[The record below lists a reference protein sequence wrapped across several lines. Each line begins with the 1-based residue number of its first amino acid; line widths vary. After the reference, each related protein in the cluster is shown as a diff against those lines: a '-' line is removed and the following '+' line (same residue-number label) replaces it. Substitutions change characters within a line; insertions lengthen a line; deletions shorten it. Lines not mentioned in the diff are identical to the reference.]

1 MLKIEQISLEANYT
15 NDEIENIVKDIIKS
29 INSNVHLFDDA
40 SSDFGTMGLAIFYCY
55 CHQYFKDEA
64 YLVKAEALINQ
75 SVVWISS
82 ISNENYKPKYKGDSL
97 SNVISSFGKGLL
109 FLQYQFDYEYDF
121 EDFYTVIEDTLEVL
135 TEQNLAEKDFDY
147 FNGALSAGHF
157 YLNKYFYQKDEK
169 SKLALQKI
177 FVAIQENA
185 IYLNP
190 YKIYWKSSAL
200 YNNLVYLGISHGSS
214 MIINF
219 ISKMMQLEVIEK
231 NDTNQGLLHKAI
243 QLVMDKKRNVG
254 TSYFP
259 DFLSDEVFPDELN
272 TIFGITYG
280 DLGILYAL
288 FNANDVLKDPDLE
301 VQIKAM
307 LLTSTQRKMN
317 RAYTYDAGV
326 MYGASG
332 VYNVFKE
339 FYKAT
344 NQPLYKACYE
354 YWYDQMIGLKN
365 DQISEKAGYKFV
377 CTPKDAKQSVSDE
390 FSLGW
395 GLAGVGIHLL
405 IGAKTSLPSIGELTV
420 LGKFIP
426 KENLNA
432 NRNINVK

>member
-1 MLKIEQISLEANYT
+1 MLKNEQIALET
-15 NDEIENIVKDIIKS
+15 KHTKDEIENIVKDILKS
-29 INSNVHLFDDA
+29 IDSNSHLFDDA
-40 SSDFGTMGLAIFYCY
+40 SSDFGTMGLAIFYFY
-55 CHQYFKDEA
+55 CHQYFKTEA
-64 YLVKAEALINQ
+64 YLEKAEALINQ

-109 FLQYQFDYEYDF
+109 FLQYQFNYEYDF
-121 EDFYTVIEDTLEVL
+121 EDFYTIIEDTLDVL
-135 TEQNLAEKDFDY
+135 TVQSIKEKDLDY

-157 YLNKYFYQKDEK
+157 YLNKYYYQKDEK
-169 SKLALQKI
+169 SKVALRKI
-177 FVAIQENA
+177 YEAIQENA

-190 YKIYWKSSAL
+190 DKIYWESSAL
-200 YNNLVYLGISHGSS
+200 YHNLVYLGISHGSS

-231 NDTNQGLLHKAI
+231 NDLNQEFLNKAI
-243 QLVMDKKRNVG
+243 QLVMDKKRNIG

-280 DLGILYAL
+280 DLGVLYAL
-288 FNANDVLKDPDLE
+288 FNANEVLKSPVLE
-301 VQIKAM
+301 VQITEM

-317 RAYTYDAGV
+317 FDYTYDAGV

-332 VYNVFKE
+332 IYNVFKE
-339 FYKAT
+339 LYQAT
-344 NQPLYKACYE
+344 KQPLYKDCYT
-354 YWYDQMIGLKN
+354 YWYDQIIDLR
-365 DQISEKAGYKFV
+365 SEQVQEKSGYKFV
-377 CTPKDAKQSVSDE
+377 CTPKDSKESVSDE

-405 IGAKTSLPSIGELTV
+405 REIKTSLPSIGELTL
-420 LGKFIP
+420 LGKSISNGSL
-426 KENLNA
+426 KE
-432 NRNINVK
+432 V

>member
-1 MLKIEQISLEANYT
+1 MLKIEQISLEAKYT
-15 NDEIENIVKDIIKS
+15 NDEIENVVKDIIQS
-29 INSNVHLFDDA
+29 INSNVHLFDDG
-40 SSDFGTMGLAIFYCY
+40 SSDFGTMGLAIFYFY
-55 CHQYFKDEA
+55 CHQYFKDDA
-64 YLVKAEALINQ
+64 YLEKAEALINQ

-109 FLQYQFDYEYDF
+109 FVQYQFDYEYDF

-157 YLNKYFYQKDEK
+157 YLNKYYYQKDEK
-169 SKLALQKI
+169 SKMALQNI
-177 FVAIQENA
+177 YVAIQENA

-190 YKIYWKSSAL
+190 DKIYWKSSVI

-219 ISKMMQLEVIEK
+219 ISKMMQLEVIDK
-231 NDTNQGLLHKAI
+231 NETNQGFLYKAI

-280 DLGILYAL
+280 DLGVLYAL
-288 FNANDVLKDPDLE
+288 FNANEVLKDSVLE
-301 VQIKAM
+301 LQITEMFLNSA
-307 LLTSTQRKMN
+307 QRKMDL
-317 RAYTYDAGV
+317 AYTYDAGV

-339 FYKAT
+339 LYQTTKQPPYKDC
-344 NQPLYKACYE
+344 YK
-354 YWYDQMIGLKN
+354 YWYDQIIDLKN
-365 DQISEKAGYKFV
+365 EQIQEKAGYKFV
-377 CTPKDAKQSVSDE
+377 CTPKDGKPSVSDE

-405 IGAKTSLPSIGELTV
+405 REIETSLPSIGELTL
-420 LGKFIP
+420 LGKSILSRSP
-426 KENLNA
+426 K
-432 NRNINVK
+432 VV